1 MTTAQAAL
9 YARATKRAQAQGV
22 HVVFQGKRKF
32 DGARVLVV
40 NSATEANKY
49 YSVAVVER
57 ELVCDCQAAKSGH
70 YCKHRAAARRFL
82 ADERANRPLNIWM
95 GR

>member
-1 MTTAQAAL
+1 MTQAQAAL
-9 YARATKRAQAQGV
+9 YERASSRAKAQGI
-22 HVVFQGKRKF
+22 HVVWQGRRRF

-40 NSATEANKY
+40 NSATETNKY
-49 YSVAVVER
+49 YGVAVVGR

-82 ADERANRPLNIWM
+82 ADERANRPISIWK
-95 GR
+95 